1 MAPCLLAVPLI
12 KVQPLL
18 LSLDVLRSVPRTA
31 KQYTVVPDATLS
43 DDDPEVAVDEVL
55 R

>member
-12 KVQPLL
+12 KVQPFL
-18 LSLDVLRSVPRTA
+18 LSADALRSVPRTA
-31 KQYTVVPDATLS
+31 KQYTVVPDATVNE
-43 DDDPEVAVDEVL
+43 DDPEVAVDEVL